1 MQGISSRPAPKRVSL
16 SMDDEMTLCGPHGSY
31 CHMTTIMIRK
41 EHQYHRTPE
50 SCRHVRYRCPISSLT
65 HYHCSCSSI
74 QATILSRALFAR
86 SSSFTVVVV
95 VFADLAQHVLLSE
108 PKNPLLRSLS
118 PLVQNSLT
126 SLSFTSIAVLSL
138 SDFTFRHHHR
148 HHHHQ

>member
-16 SMDDEMTLCGPHGSY
+16 SMDDEMTLCGPHGSC
-31 CHMTTIMIRK
+31 CHMTTIKIRK

-50 SCRHVRYRCPISSLT
+50 FCRHVRYRCPISSLT
-65 HYHCSCSSI
+65 HYHCSQCTSI

-86 SSSFTVVVV
+86 SSSFSVEVV

-126 SLSFTSIAVLSL
+126 SLSFIAIAALSL
-138 SDFTFRHHHR
+138 SDFTFHH